1 MDYFNELNCAVTIC
15 DMNGVIVYCNQKSRQ
30 TFAKDGELIGKN
42 LKDCHPQ
49 KAWEKVLHL
58 LQTGESNSYTI
69 EKNGQKKFIHQTPW
83 RVNGEIKGLIEF
95 SMIIPFEMPHFLRL

>member
-30 TFAKDGELIGKN
+30 TFAKDDELIGKN

-49 KAWEKVLHL
+49 KAWGKVLHL

-69 EKNGQKKFIHQTPW
+69 EKNGQKKFIYQTPW

-95 SMIIPFEMPHFLRL
+95 SMIIPFEMPHFLRS